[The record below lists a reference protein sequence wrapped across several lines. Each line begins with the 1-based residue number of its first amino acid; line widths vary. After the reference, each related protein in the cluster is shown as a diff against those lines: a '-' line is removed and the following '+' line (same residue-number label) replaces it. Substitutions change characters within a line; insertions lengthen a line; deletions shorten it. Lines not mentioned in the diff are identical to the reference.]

1 MSRSTSRI
9 SRISRMSIPSLSKA
23 KPRPKT
29 ACASQLFSLSGWQVK
44 HQHTRTTRLPLRPW
58 SFDHGAM
65 HALQGEHLLF
75 CQQSSVFVLE
85 SESKTKGKRKTMA
98 FCSKNL
104 ACVDG
109 TLRTVD
115 RAESALKN
123 RGWRLCQHG
132 SGLYGL
138 ASLTAPVLE
147 ATAPVRPPETC
158 RMSKWTVA
166 PLQSSTQNVSQWIS
180 TIETMR
186 RWHLLTMSATKFRR
200 RRSNW
205 AKFTRNWCNHSCAH
219 CWTSHP
225 SPYPHTRCFL
235 NLRVLFTS
243 NIFLVVFF

>member
-1 MSRSTSRI
+1 MCITVVQPVGLTSKTSTHKDYPTTLTALKLRSRRYARSSGRTPAILSTELCF
-9 SRISRMSIPSLSKA
+9 PSK
-23 KPRPKT
+23 
-29 ACASQLFSLSGWQVK
+29 
-44 HQHTRTTRLPLRPW
+44 
-58 SFDHGAM
+58 
-65 HALQGEHLLF
+65 
-75 CQQSSVFVLE
+75 VLE

-243 NIFLVVFF
+243 NIFLVVFFLMEYFFHQQP

>member
-1 MSRSTSRI
+1 MCITVVQPVGLTSKTSTHEDYPTTLTALKLRSRRYARSSGRTPAILSTELCF
-9 SRISRMSIPSLSKA
+9 PSK
-23 KPRPKT
+23 
-29 ACASQLFSLSGWQVK
+29 
-44 HQHTRTTRLPLRPW
+44 
-58 SFDHGAM
+58 
-65 HALQGEHLLF
+65 
-75 CQQSSVFVLE
+75 VLE